1 MPLLGNGTYAPF
13 GQAGEVRQAYA
24 LLALIHGCFTEGFDT
39 LPLRG
44 LTRYRLSAGAPAT
57 SGLGTLRSSATSIF
71 LTAVGGQA
79 DIRSGWH
86 DFALCPRADVERDE
100 VDDLGVVEA
109 VGSFLP
115 AAIRIPRVLLPH
127 NVELRLLLVAQ

>member
-1 MPLLGNGTYAPF
+1 MRTCAPF
-13 GQAGEVRQAYA
+13 GQARAGEVRQAYE
-24 LLALIHGCFTEGFDT
+24 LLALIYGWFTEGFDT

-44 LTRYRLSAGAPAT
+44 LTHYRLSAGAPAT
-57 SGLGTLRSSATSIF
+57 SGFGTLRSSQLLF

-79 DIRSGWH
+79 DIRSSWR
-86 DFALCPRADVERDE
+86 DFALCPRANVERDE
-100 VDDLGVVEA
+100 VNDLGVVEA

-127 NVELRLLLVAQ
+127 NVELRLLLVA